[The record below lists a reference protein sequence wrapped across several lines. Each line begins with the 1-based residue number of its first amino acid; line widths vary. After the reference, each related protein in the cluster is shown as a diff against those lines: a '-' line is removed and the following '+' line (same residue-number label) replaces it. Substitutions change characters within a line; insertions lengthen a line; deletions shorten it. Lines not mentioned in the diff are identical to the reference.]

1 MDVSNS
7 FWVTAFQIVVAQA
20 LESEFYYYYALVF
33 YAYFAYV
40 SPYKDL
46 PVFRLYENVVLLG
59 KFCIFFRFQQTLNL
73 NFPLTI
79 VGHCIDNTLQFK
91 KNFNFCLVSWK
102 IAINSTFLTQ
112 YNKYPKNCK
121 TFNAVFPEKNIPEI
135 LVFTRSN

>member
-59 KFCIFFRFQQTLNL
+59 KFCIFLS
-73 NFPLTI
+73 
-79 VGHCIDNTLQFK
+79 
-91 KNFNFCLVSWK
+91 FNKL
-102 IAINSTFLTQ
+102 
-112 YNKYPKNCK
+112 
-121 TFNAVFPEKNIPEI
+121 
-135 LVFTRSN
+135 